1 MSSLLNSNFQNPKNA
16 LAGSCDKFHKPG
28 VLGSAGFLGPGAGPY
43 DISLSQRPA
52 GFPSSGPWIS
62 WAVLTRLLFYVI
74 IQVSILKGVG
84 MAINNKIPK
93 GSIKEWIVKV
103 KTQNPEYT
111 LQAVGN
117 VCGVTR
123 EYVRQV
129 LNSNGIETTKR
140 LKPLPRCV
148 TCNSEFSRNRAITHT
163 ECSACVKAFKRTTT
177 VCPNCGTEKETLK
190 SHIRRNK
197 NTFCNN
203 YCQFSYWGKTYGF
216 KAAQTYAEKETAFRG
231 DLPRT
236 RSEWQD
242 YNHITRR
249 PTTEQ
254 HKQFTFKQ

>member
-1 MSSLLNSNFQNPKNA
+1 MIYP
-16 LAGSCDKFHKPG
+16 C
-28 VLGSAGFLGPGAGPY
+28 
-43 DISLSQRPA
+43 
-52 GFPSSGPWIS
+52 PSSQPDFPARVPGSWI
-62 WAVLTRLLFYVI
+62 VLTRLLFYVI

-216 KAAQTYAEKETAFRG
+216 KAAQTYAEKETA
-231 DLPRT
+231 LSRT
-236 RSEWQD
+236 RPEWQD
-242 YNHITRR
+242 YKHITRR